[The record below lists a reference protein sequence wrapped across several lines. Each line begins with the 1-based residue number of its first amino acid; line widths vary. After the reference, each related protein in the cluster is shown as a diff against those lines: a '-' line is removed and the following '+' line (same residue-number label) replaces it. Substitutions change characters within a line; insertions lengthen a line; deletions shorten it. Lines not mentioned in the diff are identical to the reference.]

1 MQSVQ
6 GCRGT
11 TARQRTVPY
20 RESRVAEYESG
31 CGWGRALLCCRDLGE
46 GMEECEGF
54 GNLGCRDGMRWWIL
68 ALNDG
73 MGWK

>member
-11 TARQRTVPY
+11 GARQRTVPY

-31 CGWGRALLCCRDLGE
+31 CGWGRALLCCGDLGE
-46 GMEECEGF
+46 GDVGERGVWESGMARWDEMVEFGF
-54 GNLGCRDGMRWWIL
+54 E
-68 ALNDG
+68 
-73 MGWK
+73 

>member
-1 MQSVQ
+1 MKSVQ

-11 TARQRTVPY
+11 GARQRTVPY
-20 RESRVAEYESG
+20 RESGFAEYESG
-31 CGWGRALLCCRDLGE
+31 CDWGRALLRCGDLGE
-46 GMEECEGF
+46 RNGGVRGL
-54 GNLGCRDGMRWWIL
+54 GNLGCRDEMRGWSL